1 MPMQR
6 RIIVTLILTSLILSA
21 LPAHSETSGRAGD
34 NCAQV
39 SLASISTAV
48 AIDDGNCVVVPLGE
62 LTPQSVWSADLLI
75 IDDEIDVFFFDAQGI
90 IPYDLDQSY
99 RSSYQSAPSTEFAI
113 GEYEFDWMIPAS
125 ISSKSWYLVL
135 DNKAHP
141 GDQGQ
146 GDQGGN
152 RSTASFQFTQINQQ
166 PNTLFHNLVELESN
180 QSTMIFGGDDLRLD
194 AGTSIQITVDSL
206 EGSADLLVQTESIH
220 NAWNEQS
227 SASASISGQSILN
240 IQGQST
246 LLWTV
251 TEDYSDQPLYI
262 VLDNSDRPSAGAQEV
277 PRSRTTVEI
286 SLTPV
291 VNAVIASTTSS
302 VVLGQQLNFDA
313 QSSANLSSQIA
324 SYDWDFDAL
333 DGVLYND
340 ANGITAS
347 NSWDAPGNYTVSLQ
361 ITANDGRTS
370 EDTVVV
376 TVSDVTNPNP
386 VITQSGSG
394 TPVSEGYILNV
405 GDAMSLS
412 CASSTDDH
420 QIKSCSWQINGNN
433 AGQEDQVFFNYSTV
447 VDWDVELTVEDMSGN
462 TAKLSTIVSVIDT
475 SDPVLSSAST
485 STLTKIVTAGEEVT
499 FTMSATD
506 SFDSESVLRY
516 HWDLDATR
524 DDDANGNKLDD
535 PDFTGQSFTTTFD
548 ETGKFDLTVTV
559 FDASNNSDSYSWRV
573 TVQNSASVSNLNQIL
588 PAVGAIA
595 GLILVI
601 GLISRIRKRSRSRPV
616 IEQDTRSQDD
626 ILEEQKRAQ
635 MEAIYGTQQEQQYSQ
650 TYAPQMSQASS
661 VAVSSA
667 ANDLFTQRSESNTP
681 YAATQG
687 DDLLSALEESSSQ
700 QQQEFFT
707 PVPAQDV
714 SKTLEEKTATSSST
728 NRTALQSS
736 GVSLPKNLVEEDK
749 EESQVVSQD
758 KPSTDEPVKKV
769 HECTDCS
776 KMFAVRIPV
785 GTLKVKAKCPSCG
798 STQIISS

>member
-6 RIIVTLILTSLILSA
+6 RTIVTLILTSLILSA
-21 LPAHSETSGRAGD
+21 LPAQSETSGRAGD

-39 SLASISTAV
+39 NLSSISTAV

-125 ISSKSWYLVL
+125 ISSKTWYLVL

-141 GDQGQ
+141 GDQGE

-166 PNTLFHNLVELESN
+166 PNTLFHDLVELDSN
-180 QSTMIFGGDDLRLD
+180 QSTTIIGGDELRLD
-194 AGTSIQITVDSL
+194 TGTSIQITVDSL

-251 TEDYSDQPLYI
+251 TEDYSDQPLYV

-291 VNAVIASTTSS
+291 VNAAIASTTSS
-302 VVLGQQLNFDA
+302 VVLGEQLDFDA
-313 QSSANLSSQIA
+313 QSSANLSGQIA
-324 SYDWDFDAL
+324 SYDWDFDASN
-333 DGVLYND
+333 GVLYND

-347 NSWDAPGNYTVSLQ
+347 NSWDVPGNYTVSLQ
-361 ITANDGRTS
+361 ITANDGRAS
-370 EDTVVV
+370 EDTVVI

-394 TPVSEGYILNV
+394 NPVSEGYILNV

-420 QIKSCSWQINGNN
+420 QIKSCSWLINGNN

-462 TAKLSTIVSVIDT
+462 TAKLSTIVKVIDT
-475 SDPVLSSAST
+475 SSPVLSSAST

-499 FTMSATD
+499 FTMTATD

-548 ETGKFDLTVTV
+548 KTGKFDLTVTV

-616 IEQDTRSQDD
+616 VEQDTRTQDE

-635 MEAIYGTQQEQQYSQ
+635 MEAIYGAQQQQQYSQ
-650 TYAPQMSQASS
+650 SVSGQMSQASFA
-661 VAVSSA
+661 AVSSA
-667 ANDLFTQRSESNTP
+667 ANDLFTQRPESNTP
-681 YAATQG
+681 YASTQG
-687 DDLLSALEESSSQ
+687 NDLLTALEESSPEQ
-700 QQQEFFT
+700 KEFFT
-707 PVPAQDV
+707 PQPAQDV
-714 SKTLEEKTATSSST
+714 SKTLEEKTATTTSV

-736 GVSLPKNLVEEDK
+736 GVSLPENLGEKDQ

-758 KPSTDEPVKKV
+758 KSTKGEPVKKV

-776 KMFAVRIPV
+776 KIFAVRIPV
-785 GTLKVKAKCPSCG
+785 GILKVKAKCPSCG
-798 STQIISS
+798 SSQIISS